1 MRNNRNSNAR
11 NLVLLLILSLT
22 LISVAQAQSTDIDNP
37 TALTSNVIEGEN
49 EGENET
55 LYYSFTATK
64 GDVKITFD
72 GKTKNYST
80 WIKVDLLNE
89 DGSSELFSL
98 EGVATSTGKRTVGT
112 KRFLREQKVMLRVSI
127 DKDALMGFV
136 NYKIRLDGAVKL
148 DTPPI
153 APAEATPAA
162 TTETSPAPAATTE
175 TSLPAEQAPSTEAQP
190 AADSTAPPVA
200 APKTATK
207 DKDKLKVKAKK
218 EVKKLLGGILDN

>member
-1 MRNNRNSNAR
+1 LA
-11 NLVLLLILSLT
+11 LT
-22 LISVAQAQSTDIDNP
+22 FISAAQAQSTDIDNP

-49 EGENET
+49 EGQNET
-55 LYYSFTATK
+55 LYYSFMATK

-98 EGVATSTGKRTVGT
+98 EGVATSTSKRTVGT

-148 DTPPI
+148 DTPPT
-153 APAEATPAA
+153 APAEPTPAA
-162 TTETSPAPAATTE
+162 TSETSPAPAATTE
-175 TSLPAEQAPSTEAQP
+175 ASPPSEQTAQP
-190 AADSTAPPVA
+190 ATDSTTASVS
-200 APKTATK
+200 APKTTANTK
-207 DKDKLKVKAKK
+207 DKVKTKAKK
-218 EVKKLLGGILDN
+218 EVKKILGGILDN